1 MGFLLFL
8 VSIILSAV
16 LFAVSLV
23 FTPVYYI
30 ITLKWGSG
38 TRKLN
43 AYFYQCAIG
52 VDQLGNRL
60 CSEVL
65 NTTLLIQKDSDRP
78 NWSGMLFG
86 DIDETVS
93 YVLGVNYY
101 SDNLNKV
108 GLIIVKI
115 LNKLESYH
123 IQRALCMKYLNDID
137 AGVRLNGRFFYKLNN
152 MQAEGDTELNKVIAN
167 ILGPY
172 SPVNE
177 SVIDRITI
185 DKINKL

>member
-1 MGFLLFL
+1 
-8 VSIILSAV
+8 
-16 LFAVSLV
+16 
-23 FTPVYYI
+23 
-30 ITLKWGSG
+30 
-38 TRKLN
+38 
-43 AYFYQCAIG
+43 
-52 VDQLGNRL
+52 
-60 CSEVL
+60 
-65 NTTLLIQKDSDRP
+65 
-78 NWSGMLFG
+78 MLFG

-177 SVIDRITI
+177 PLAPQIIPRSGPAGFFETIITEITYLNIDPTRTRGA
-185 DKINKL
+185 KT